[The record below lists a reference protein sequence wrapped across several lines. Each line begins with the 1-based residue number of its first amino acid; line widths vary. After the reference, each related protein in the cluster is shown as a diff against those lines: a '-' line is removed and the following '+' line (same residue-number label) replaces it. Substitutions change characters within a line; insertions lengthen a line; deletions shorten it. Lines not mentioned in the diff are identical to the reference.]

1 MKATLLVLSVL
12 ALLSGCASPTATVAP
27 DLSRPSISE
36 TKTVAFGGKTFVL
49 KFHKEGL
56 REYFLPEESM
66 DAWTEMVDF
75 TVVSRDMNRFK
86 PLDLAKRA
94 IALHQQEN
102 PNSPAILLT
111 DNKTGIDY
119 SMMFYPKS
127 LRKDG
132 RFSEISYFKYYKDS
146 ASGQTIIFHFARN
159 IPTPSDP
166 DEKAVE
172 TGREIVPLIEAF
184 PLYRP

>member
-12 ALLSGCASPTATVAP
+12 ALLCGCTSPAPVPP
-27 DLSRPSISE
+27 DLSRPSIAE
-36 TKTVAFGGKTFVL
+36 TQSVAFAGKTFVL
-49 KFHKEGL
+49 KFHKAGL
-56 REYFLPEESM
+56 WEFFPAQESI
-66 DAWTEMVDF
+66 DAWSEMVDF
-75 TVVSRDMNRFK
+75 TVVAPEFNRFK

-102 PNSPAILLT
+102 PNMPAILLT

-119 SMMFYPKS
+119 SMMFFPTA

-132 RFSEISYFKYYKDS
+132 QFSEISYFKYYKDT
-146 ASGQTIIFHFARN
+146 ASGQTIIFHYARN
-159 IPTPSDP
+159 IPKPSNP
-166 DEKAVE
+166 SEIAIE
-172 TGREIVPLIEAF
+172 TGREIVPVIEAF

>member
-1 MKATLLVLSVL
+1 MKTPLLILSVL
-12 ALLSGCASPTATVAP
+12 ILLAGRATPPPTGIP
-27 DLSRPSISE
+27 DLSRRSIAE
-36 TKTVAFGGKTFVL
+36 TKSVEFGGKIFVL

-56 REYFLPEESM
+56 WEYFPAEESV
-66 DAWTEMVDF
+66 DTWNEMVDF
-75 TVVSRDMNRFK
+75 TVVPREMNRFK

-94 IALHQQEN
+94 IQLHQQEN

-119 SMMFYPKS
+119 SMQFYPTS

-132 RFSEISYFKYYKDS
+132 KFSEISYFKYYRDG
-146 ASGQTIIFHFARN
+146 ATGQTIIFHFARN

-166 DEKAVE
+166 DQSAIE

>member
-1 MKATLLVLSVL
+1 MKATLLMLSLLAVLC
-12 ALLSGCASPTATVAP
+12 GCTSPPVDIAAYQA
-27 DLSRPSISE
+27 RPSIAE
-36 TKTVAFGGKTFVL
+36 TKSVVFDGKTFML

-56 REYFLPEESM
+56 WEFVPAQESI
-66 DAWTEMVDF
+66 DAWNELVDF
-75 TVVSRDMNRFK
+75 TVVSRDLNRFT

-102 PNSPAILLT
+102 PNMPAILLT

-119 SMMFYPKS
+119 SMHFYPDS

-132 RFSEISYFKYYKDS
+132 QFSEISYFKYYRDS
-146 ASGQTIIFHFARN
+146 VTGQTIIFHYARN
-159 IPTPSDP
+159 IPKPSNP
-166 DEKAVE
+166 SESAIAI
-172 TGREIVPLIEAF
+172 GREIVPQIEAF